1 MRESVSLVGQVISHY
16 RVLEKLGGG
25 GMGVVYKAEDT
36 RLGRFVALKFLPD
49 DLANNPGAL
58 ERFKREAR
66 AASALNHPNICTI
79 HDIGEES
86 GKAFIAMEYLEG
98 KTLKHV
104 IAGRSMQ
111 LEALLDVAI
120 DVAEGLDAAHA
131 KGIIHRDI
139 KPANIFIGERGHVKI
154 LDFGLA
160 KIRGT
165 TVASGDQPT
174 LASNEIDREHLTSP
188 GDTLGT
194 LAYMSP
200 EQALGKDLDS
210 RTDLFSFGV
219 VLYEMATGT
228 LPFKGETS
236 ASIFNSILNKIPV
249 TPVRLNNEIPSKLEE
264 IINKSLEKDRNLR
277 YQHASDM
284 RTDLQRIKRD
294 SQSGRSAANPAV
306 IDVPGVVP
314 SHIRN
319 LWKIAIPVL
328 LAIILVASALY
339 YRWHQSQYRG
349 NLLTDKDS
357 VVLSDFDN
365 KTNDP
370 LFDETLKQGL
380 SVQLGQSPF
389 LDLVSATRINDTL
402 QLMGRS
408 PGERLTAEVTRA
420 VCQRTGSKAM
430 INGSIV
436 GLGSQY
442 VVGLQAVNC
451 NSGDVLAEAQEQSPS
466 KEKVLHALSSAAID
480 LRTSLGESRRS
491 VEKYATP
498 LEEAT
503 TPSLEA
509 LKAYSLGVKAL
520 VERDDNRA
528 AVNFTQ
534 RAIHL
539 DPKFALAYGLLG
551 IGYNNLGETTLAAE
565 NTRKAYELREFVS
578 EREKLG
584 IEAYYYQLVLGDL
597 NRARQAYELWAQTY
611 PRDFVPPT
619 NLSIIYSLLGQYDKS
634 LAEDQE
640 ALRLAPASGNN
651 YENLAFGYF
660 ALDRLEDAR
669 ATIEVVWAKKL
680 DTPNLHFVMYWL
692 AFFKNDPAGMAQQ
705 VVWAT
710 GKPGVEDLMFSFEAD
725 VAAYS
730 GQLGKAREFSRRAVL
745 SAQHAE
751 QKETAAGYE
760 ASAALRE
767 SLNGNPTEARQ
778 RAVAAL
784 KLSTGRDVQFQSAF
798 ALAVIGD
805 AAAQSLS
812 DDLAK
817 RFPDDTMVQFKQLPT
832 LRAQLA
838 LNRKQSSEALES
850 LLPAAPYELGLGGG
864 ALSAV
869 YVRGQAYL
877 ATHEGNKAAA
887 EFQKIIA
894 KRSLGLNAIG
904 ALAHLG
910 LARANAMQGD
920 TANAKAAYR
929 DFLSLWTDADPNIP
943 IFIAASAEYAKLK

>member
-1 MRESVSLVGQVISHY
+1 MTESVSLIGQAISHY

-25 GMGVVYKAEDT
+25 GMGVVYKAEDM

-49 DLANNPGAL
+49 DLANNPQAL

-66 AASALNHPNICTI
+66 AASALNHPNICTV

-104 IAGRSMQ
+104 IAGRSMH

-120 DVAEGLDAAHA
+120 DVAEGLDAAHT

-139 KPANIFIGERGHVKI
+139 KPANIFIGERGHAKI

-165 TVASGDQPT
+165 TAASGDEST
-174 LASNEIDREHLTSP
+174 LANGIDPEHLTSF

-200 EQALGKDLDS
+200 EQSLGKTLDS

-228 LPFKGETS
+228 LPFRGDSS
-236 ASIFNSILNKIPV
+236 ASIFNSILNKTPV

-277 YQHASDM
+277 YQHASDV

-294 SQSGRSAANPAV
+294 SQNGRSAANTAV

-314 SHIRN
+314 NRTRN

-328 LAIILVASALY
+328 LAVILVASALY
-339 YRWHQSQYRG
+339 YRSHQSQSQG

-389 LDLVSATRINDTL
+389 LDLVSPTRINDTL

-408 PGERLTAEVTRA
+408 PGERLTPEVTRA

-430 INGSIV
+430 ISGSIV

-442 VVGLQAVNC
+442 VVGLRAVNC

-466 KEKVLHALSSAAID
+466 KEKVLHALSSAAIN
-480 LRTSLGESRRS
+480 LRTRLGESRRS

-551 IGYNNLGETTLAAE
+551 VGYNNLGETTLAAE

-597 NRARQAYELWAQTY
+597 NRARQAYELWAHTY

-640 ALRLAPASGNN
+640 ALRLSPASGNN

-669 ATIEVVWAKKL
+669 ATIEEAWAKKL

-692 AFFKNDPAGMAQQ
+692 AFLKNDLEGMTQQ
-705 VVWAT
+705 VVWTT

-730 GQLGKAREFSRRAVL
+730 GQLGKAHEFSRRAVL

-767 SLNGNPTEARQ
+767 SLNGNPTEARL
-778 RAVAAL
+778 RTAAAL
-784 KLSTGRDVQFQSAF
+784 KLSTGRDVQFESAF
-798 ALAVIGD
+798 ALAVLGD
-805 AAAQSLS
+805 AAAAQSLS

-817 RFPDDTMVQFKQLPT
+817 RFPEDTMVQFKQLPT

-850 LLPAAPYELGLGGG
+850 LLTAAPYELGLGGG

>member
-1 MRESVSLVGQVISHY
+1 MIGQTISHY
-16 RVLEKLGGG
+16 RILERIGGG

-49 DLANNPGAL
+49 DLANDQQAL

-79 HDIGEES
+79 HDIGEEA

-98 KTLKHV
+98 KTLKHL

-120 DVAEGLDAAHA
+120 DVVEGLDAAHA

-139 KPANIFIGERGHVKI
+139 KPANIFIGERGHAKI

-165 TVASGDQPT
+165 IAASGDAPT
-174 LASNEIDREHLTSP
+174 LASNEIDPEHLTSP

-200 EQALGKDLDS
+200 EQSLGKDLDS

-228 LPFKGETS
+228 LPFKGETA
-236 ASIFNSILNKIPV
+236 ASIFNSILNKTPV

-284 RTDLQRIKRD
+284 RTDLQRLKRD
-294 SQSGRSAANPAV
+294 SRSGRSAANSAV

-314 SHIRN
+314 NHVRK

-328 LAIILVASALY
+328 LAVILVASALY
-339 YRWHQSQYRG
+339 YRSHQSQYRG

-357 VVLSDFDN
+357 IVLSDFDN

-380 SVQLGQSPF
+380 SAQLGQSPF
-389 LDLVSATRINDTL
+389 LDLVSPTRINDTL

-430 INGSIV
+430 ITGSIV

-466 KEKVLHALSSAAID
+466 KEKVLHALSSAAIN
-480 LRTSLGESRRS
+480 LRTRLGESRRS

-551 IGYNNLGETTLAAE
+551 VGYNNLGETTLAAE
-565 NTRKAYELREFVS
+565 NIRKAYELREFVS

-619 NLSIIYSLLGQYDKS
+619 NLGIIYSLLGQYDKS

-640 ALRLAPASGNN
+640 ALRLAPGSGNN

-669 ATIEVVWAKKL
+669 ATIEEAWAKKL

-692 AFFKNDPAGMAQQ
+692 AYFKNDLAGMAQQ

-730 GQLGKAREFSRRAVL
+730 GQSGKAREFSRRAVL

-778 RAVAAL
+778 RAAAAL

-805 AAAQSLS
+805 AAAPQSLS

-817 RFPDDTMVQFKQLPT
+817 RFPEDTMVQFKQLPT

-838 LNRKQSSEALES
+838 LNRKQYFEALEA
-850 LLPAAPYELGLGGG
+850 LLPESPYELGLGGG
-864 ALSAV
+864 ALSAI
-869 YVRGQAYL
+869 YVRGQVYL
-877 ATHEGNKAAA
+877 ATYEGNKAAA
-887 EFQKIIA
+887 EFQKIID

-904 ALAHLG
+904 TLAHAG

-929 DFLSLWTDADPNIP
+929 DFLNLWKDADPDIP
-943 IFIAASAEYAKLK
+943 ILKAAKAEYAKLQ

>member
-1 MRESVSLVGQVISHY
+1 MLGQTISHY
-16 RVLEKLGGG
+16 RILERLGGG
-25 GMGVVYKAEDT
+25 GMGVVYKARDT
-36 RLGRFVALKFLPD
+36 RLDRFIALKFLPD
-49 DLANNPGAL
+49 NVANDPQAL
-58 ERFKREAR
+58 ERFRREAK

-104 IAGRSMQ
+104 IAGRPMQ
-111 LEALLDVAI
+111 LEALLDAAI
-120 DVAEGLDAAHA
+120 DVADGLDAAHA
-131 KGIIHRDI
+131 KIIIHRDI
-139 KPANIFIGERGHVKI
+139 KPANIFIGDRGHAKI

-165 TVASGDQPT
+165 TAAAADQPT
-174 LASNEIDREHLTSP
+174 LTSNEIDPEHLTTP

-200 EQALGKDLDS
+200 EQSLGKDLDS
-210 RTDLFSFGV
+210 RSDLFSFGV

-228 LPFKGETS
+228 HPFKGDTS
-236 ASIFNSILNKIPV
+236 ASILNSILNKTPV

-284 RTDLQRIKRD
+284 RTDLQRLKRD
-294 SQSGRSAANPAV
+294 SQSGPGTTASSAA
-306 IDVPGVVP
+306 IDVPGTVP
-314 SHIRN
+314 AHAN
-319 LWKIAIPVL
+319 ELWKIAIPVL
-328 LAIILVASALY
+328 LGGVLVTGALY
-339 YRWHQSQYRG
+339 YRSHQSQSRG

-357 VVLSDFDN
+357 IVLSDFDN

-389 LDLVSATRINDTL
+389 FDLLSAIRVNETL

-408 PGERLTAEVTRA
+408 PGEHLTPEVTRA
-420 VCQRTGSKAM
+420 VCLRTGSKAM
-430 INGSIV
+430 IIGSIV

-451 NSGDVLAEAQEQSPS
+451 NSGDVLAEAQEQSAS
-466 KEKVLHALSSAAID
+466 KEKVLHALSIAAIN

-491 VEKYATP
+491 VQKYATP

-551 IGYNNLGETTLAAE
+551 VGYNNLGETTLAAE
-565 NTRKAYELREFVS
+565 NTRKAFELREFVS

-597 NRARQAYELWAQTY
+597 NRARQAYEIWAQTY

-619 NLSIIYSLLGQYDKS
+619 NLSILYSLLGQYDKS
-634 LAEDQE
+634 LAEDQD
-640 ALRLAPASGNN
+640 ALRLAPASGNS
-651 YENLAFGYF
+651 YENLSFGYF
-660 ALDRLEDAR
+660 ALDRLEDAQ
-669 ATIEVVWAKKL
+669 ATIEEAWAKKL

-692 AFFKNDPAGMAQQ
+692 AFFKNDLAGMAQQ
-705 VVWAT
+705 VDWAT
-710 GKPGVEDLMFSFEAD
+710 GKPGVEDSMFSFEAD
-725 VAAYS
+725 AAAYS

-745 SAQHAE
+745 SAQYAG

-767 SLNGNPTEARQ
+767 SLFGSPTKAKQ
-778 RAVAAL
+778 RAAAAL
-784 KLSTGRDVQFQSAF
+784 KLSTGRDVQFQAAF

-805 AAAQSLS
+805 VVEAESLS
-812 DDLAK
+812 DDLTK
-817 RFPDDTMVQFKQLPT
+817 RFPEDTMVQFKQLPT
-832 LRAQLA
+832 LRAQIA
-838 LNRKQSSEALES
+838 LDRKQTSEALEA
-850 LLPAAPYELGLGGG
+850 LLPATPYELGLGGG

-869 YVRGQAYL
+869 YVRGQLYL
-877 ATHEGNKAAA
+877 AAHEGNKAAV

-894 KRSLGLNAIG
+894 KRSFGLNAIG

-920 TANAKAAYR
+920 TAKAKTAYR
-929 DFLSLWTDADPNIP
+929 AFLNLWKNADPNIP
-943 IFIAASAEYAKLK
+943 IFITATAEYANLK

>member
-1 MRESVSLVGQVISHY
+1 MIGQTISHY
-16 RVLEKLGGG
+16 RILERLGGG

-36 RLGRFVALKFLPD
+36 RLHRSVALKFLPD
-49 DLANNPGAL
+49 EVSQDPQALA
-58 ERFKREAR
+58 RFQREAE

-79 HDIGEES
+79 HDIGEEA

-98 KTLKHV
+98 KTLKRV
-104 IAGRSMQ
+104 IAGRCMQ

-120 DVAEGLDAAHA
+120 DVADGLEAAHA

-139 KPANIFIGERGHVKI
+139 KPANIFIGERGHAKI

-165 TVASGDQPT
+165 TAASADQPT
-174 LASNEIDREHLTSP
+174 LASNEIDPEHLTSL

-200 EQALGKDLDS
+200 EQSLGKDLDS

-228 LPFKGETS
+228 LPFKGDTS
-236 ASIFNSILNKIPV
+236 ASIFNSILNKTPV
-249 TPVRLNNEIPSKLEE
+249 TPVRLNHEIPSKLEE
-264 IINKSLEKDRNLR
+264 IISKSLEKDRNLR

-284 RTDLQRIKRD
+284 RTDLQRLKRD
-294 SQSGRSAANPAV
+294 SQTGQRSTASSAV

-314 SHIRN
+314 NRTRN

-328 LAIILVASALY
+328 LAVILVASALY
-339 YRWHQSQYRG
+339 YRSHQSQSQG

-357 VVLSDFDN
+357 IVLSDFDN

-389 LDLVSATRINDTL
+389 LDLVSPTRINDIL

-408 PGERLTAEVTRA
+408 PGERLTPEVTRA

-430 INGSIV
+430 ISGSIV

-442 VVGLQAVNC
+442 VVGLRAVNC

-466 KEKVLHALSSAAID
+466 KEKVLHALSSAAIN
-480 LRTSLGESRRS
+480 LRTRLGESRRS

-551 IGYNNLGETTLAAE
+551 VGYNNLGETTLAAE
-565 NTRKAYELREFVS
+565 NTGKAYELREFVS

-669 ATIEVVWAKKL
+669 ATIEEAWAKKL

-692 AFFKNDPAGMAQQ
+692 AFFKNDLAGMTQQ
-705 VVWAT
+705 AVWAT

-730 GQLGKAREFSRRAVL
+730 GQLEKAHEFSRRAVL

-767 SLNGNPTEARQ
+767 SLNGNPTEARL
-778 RAVAAL
+778 RTAAAL

-805 AAAQSLS
+805 AAAAQSLS

-817 RFPDDTMVQFKQLPT
+817 RFPEDTMVQFKQLPT

-850 LLPAAPYELGLGGG
+850 LLPAAPYELGVGGG

-929 DFLSLWTDADPNIP
+929 DFLSLWKDADPNIP

>member
-1 MRESVSLVGQVISHY
+1 MTAPSAPLGQTISHY
-16 RVLEKLGGG
+16 RILERLGGG
-25 GMGVVYKAEDT
+25 GMGVVYKAQDT
-36 RLGRFVALKFLPD
+36 RLDRFIALKFLPD
-49 DLANNPGAL
+49 NVANNPQAL
-58 ERFKREAR
+58 ERFRREAK

-79 HDIGEES
+79 HDIGEEG

-104 IAGRSMQ
+104 LAGRPMP
-111 LEALLDVAI
+111 LEGLLDVAI
-120 DVAEGLDAAHA
+120 DLADGLDAAHA
-131 KGIIHRDI
+131 KGITHRDI
-139 KPANIFIGERGHVKI
+139 KPANIFVGERGHAKI

-160 KIRGT
+160 KISRTTAASADQT
-165 TVASGDQPT
+165 TV
-174 LASNEIDREHLTSP
+174 ASNEIDPEHLTSP

-200 EQALGKDLDS
+200 EQSLGTDLDS
-210 RTDLFSFGV
+210 RSDLFSFGV

-228 LPFKGETS
+228 LPFKGDTS
-236 ASIFNSILNKIPV
+236 ASIFNSILNKAPV
-249 TPVRLNNEIPSKLEE
+249 PPVRLNNEIPLKLEE
-264 IINKSLEKDRNLR
+264 IINKLLEKNRNLR
-277 YQHASDM
+277 YQHACDM
-284 RTDLQRIKRD
+284 RTDLQRLKRD
-294 SQSGRSAANPAV
+294 LQSGQGSITSSAA
-306 IDVPGVVP
+306 IDVRGSVAAYASKV
-314 SHIRN
+314 
-319 LWKIAIPVL
+319 WKIALPVL
-328 LAIILVASALY
+328 LGGVLVTGTLY
-339 YRWHQSQYRG
+339 YRSHQSQARA

-357 VVLSDFDN
+357 IVLSDFDN

-389 LDLVSATRINDTL
+389 LDLVSPTRINDTL

-408 PGERLTAEVTRA
+408 PGERLTPEVTRA
-420 VCQRTGSKAM
+420 VCQRMGSKAM
-430 INGSIV
+430 ISGSIV

-442 VVGLQAVNC
+442 VVGLRAVNC
-451 NSGDVLAEAQEQSPS
+451 NSGDVLAEAQEQSPT
-466 KEKVLHALSSAAID
+466 KEMMLHALSSAAIN
-480 LRTSLGESRRS
+480 LRTRLGESRRS

-528 AVNFTQ
+528 AVDFTQ

-539 DPKFALAYGLLG
+539 DPKFALAYDLLG
-551 IGYNNLGETTLAAE
+551 VSYNNLGETTLAAE
-565 NTRKAYELREFVS
+565 NARKAYELREFVS

-584 IEAYYYQLVLGDL
+584 IEAFYYHFVLGDL

-619 NLSIIYSLLGQYDKS
+619 NLSIIYLLVGQYDKS

-640 ALRLAPASGNN
+640 ALRLYPESGNN
-651 YENLAFGYF
+651 YENLGIGYF

-669 ATIEVVWAKKL
+669 ATIEEAWAKKL
-680 DTPNLHFVMYWL
+680 NTPNLHFVMYWL
-692 AFFKNDPAGMAQQ
+692 ACLKNDLEGMTQQ

-710 GKPGVEDLMFSFEAD
+710 GKPGVEDLMFSYEAD
-725 VAAYS
+725 VTAYW
-730 GQLGKAREFSRRAVL
+730 GQLRKAREFSRRAVL
-745 SAQHAE
+745 AAQHAD

-767 SLNGNPTEARQ
+767 SLNGNPTEARL
-778 RAVAAL
+778 RTAAAL

-798 ALAVIGD
+798 ALAVLGD
-805 AAAQSLS
+805 TAAAQSLS

-817 RFPDDTMVQFKQLPT
+817 RFPEDTMVQFKQLPT

-838 LNRKQSSEALES
+838 LNRKQSSKALDS
-850 LLPAAPYELGLGGG
+850 LLTAAPYELGIGGG
-864 ALSAV
+864 ASVCCLRTRPS
-869 YVRGQAYL
+869 
-877 ATHEGNKAAA
+877 
-887 EFQKIIA
+887 I
-894 KRSLGLNAIG
+894 S
-904 ALAHLG
+904 
-910 LARANAMQGD
+910 GD
-920 TANAKAAYR
+920 T
-929 DFLSLWTDADPNIP
+929 
-943 IFIAASAEYAKLK
+943 